1 MSSAQDDIDATR
13 KQVGTDAI
21 ITGGGAENGHFTYA
35 QPNRKQ
41 RRDSLKHDERWVVS
55 RITVS
60 FENGKQVDLDINKI
74 MIVDKETKAQLFD
87 YVMELKA

>member
-1 MSSAQDDIDATR
+1 MTSKQDDIDATR
-13 KQVGTDAI
+13 KLVGNDVTI
-21 ITGGGAENGHFTYA
+21 SGGGPENGHFTYA

-55 RITVS
+55 RISVS

-87 YVMELKA
+87 YVIEGK